1 MSDDEK
7 ILSAKDAIYR
17 TAKDLESGAL
27 WTSQAIASIAELV
40 GIDKRCTHSQA
51 LVALSNKLDEENAL
65 AYEQGLRV
73 GAGITALRAAF
84 ILAKGRG
91 WPEPDDEDRS
101 FSDWID
107 RCFVPRPC
115 LDGIPVQMGDEF
127 TADGRDDVYH
137 CKGYAY
143 RAGGCVD
150 LINDAL
156 IRIDLERCARPVPE
170 YVDVN
175 NEPLHALDTVWDVE
189 THEEGT
195 VDDIDANG
203 VHVHWVDTTIGDCY
217 VGPERLTHEMPFL
230 GADGVPLKVL
240 EPVWDAETGIAYT
253 VAELPVPGVCDKV
266 RLYRCGAKDGF
277 SAYFDTAQLTHTQ
290 PNAKEGE

>member
-1 MSDDEK
+1 MSDNK
-7 ILSAKDAIYR
+7 KALTLKDAMCR
-17 TAKDLESGAL
+17 TAKELKSGVL
-27 WTSQAIASIAELV
+27 WTSQAIASIAELA
-40 GIDKRCTHSQA
+40 GIDKRGTHSDV
-51 LVALSNKLDEENAL
+51 LIALSNKLDEENEL

-84 ILAKGRG
+84 VLAKGRG

-115 LDGIPVQMGDEF
+115 LGGVPVQMDDEF

-143 RAGGCVD
+143 SAEGCID
-150 LINDAL
+150 LINDVL
-156 IRIDLERCARPVPE
+156 IRIDLERCARPVPR
-170 YVDVN
+170 YVDAN
-175 NEPLHALDTVWDVE
+175 NEPFNALDTVWDVE

-253 VAELPVPGVCDKV
+253 VAELPMPGVCDKV
-266 RLYRCGAKDGF
+266 RLYPCGAKDGF
-277 SAYFDTAQLTHTQ
+277 SEYFELSRLTHTQ
-290 PNAKEGE
+290 PCTKEGE

>member
-1 MSDDEK
+1 MSDNEK
-7 ILSAKDAIYR
+7 ALTLKDAMCR
-17 TAKDLESGAL
+17 TAKDLESGVL
-27 WTSQAIASIAELV
+27 WTSLAIASIAELA
-40 GIDKRCTHSQA
+40 GIDKRGTHSDV
-51 LVALSNKLDEENAL
+51 LIALSNKLDEENEL

-73 GAGITALRAAF
+73 GASITALRAAF
-84 ILAKGRG
+84 VLAKGRG

-115 LDGIPVQMGDEF
+115 LGGVPVQMDDEF
-127 TADGRDDVYH
+127 TADGRDDVYR

-143 RAGGCVD
+143 HAGGRID
-150 LINDAL
+150 LINDVL
-156 IRIDLERCARPVPE
+156 IRIDLGRCARPVPR

-175 NEPLHALDTVWDVE
+175 NEPFNALDTVWDVE

-230 GADGVPLKVL
+230 GADGVPLKVFEL
-240 EPVWDAETGIAYT
+240 VWDAETGIAYT
-253 VAELPVPGVCDKV
+253 VAELPMPGVCDKV
-266 RLYRCGAKDGF
+266 RLYPCGAKDGF
-277 SAYFDTAQLTHTQ
+277 SEYFELSRLTHTQ
-290 PNAKEGE
+290 PCTKEGE

>member
-27 WTSQAIASIAELV
+27 WTRQAIASIAELV

-253 VAELPVPGVCDKV
+253 VAELPMPGVCDKV
-266 RLYRCGAKDGF
+266 RLYPCGAKDGF
-277 SAYFDTAQLTHTQ
+277 SEYFELSRLTHTQ
-290 PNAKEGE
+290 PCTKEGE

>member
-1 MSDDEK
+1 M
-7 ILSAKDAIYR
+7 
-17 TAKDLESGAL
+17 ESGTL
-27 WTSQAIASIAELV
+27 WTSQAIASIAELA
-40 GIDKRCTHSQA
+40 GIDKRGTHSDV
-51 LVALSNKLDEENAL
+51 LIALSNKLAEENRRIMQQGIDAGSNRNARIAIAL
-65 AYEQGLRV
+65 
-73 GAGITALRAAF
+73 
-84 ILAKGRG
+84 LAELKG
-91 WPEPDDEDRS
+91 WPMIEKGECFDE
-101 FSDWID
+101 WID

-143 RAGGCVD
+143 SAGGCID
-150 LINDAL
+150 LINDVL
-156 IRIDLERCARPVPE
+156 IRIDLERCARPVPR
-170 YVDVN
+170 YVDAN
-175 NEPLHALDTVWDVE
+175 NEPFNALDTVWDVE

-195 VDDIDANG
+195 VDDIDTNG

-230 GADGVPLKVL
+230 GADGVPLKVFEL
-240 EPVWDAETGIAYT
+240 VWDAETGIAYT
-253 VAELPVPGVCDKV
+253 VAELPVPGICDKV

-277 SAYFDTAQLTHTQ
+277 SAYFDAAQLTHTQ

>member
-1 MSDDEK
+1 MSDNEK
-7 ILSAKDAIYR
+7 TLTVKEAMYR

-27 WTSQAIASIAELV
+27 WTSQAIASIAELA
-40 GIDKRCTHSQA
+40 GIDKRGTHSDV
-51 LVALSNKLDEENAL
+51 LIALSNKLAEENRRIMQQGIDAGSNRNARIAIAL
-65 AYEQGLRV
+65 
-73 GAGITALRAAF
+73 
-84 ILAKGRG
+84 LAELKG
-91 WPEPDDEDRS
+91 WPMIEKGECFDE
-101 FSDWID
+101 WID

-115 LDGIPVQMGDEF
+115 LGGVPVQMGDEF

-143 RAGGCVD
+143 RAGGCID
-150 LINDAL
+150 LINDVL
-156 IRIDLERCARPVPE
+156 IRIDLERCARPVPR

-175 NEPLHALDTVWDVE
+175 NVPFHALDTVWDVE

-203 VHVHWVDTTIGDCY
+203 VHVHWVDMTIDDCY

-266 RLYRCGAKDGF
+266 RLYRYGANDGF
-277 SAYFDTAQLTHTQ
+277 SAYIDAAQLTHTQ

>member
-1 MSDDEK
+1 MRGNK
-7 ILSAKDAIYR
+7 KALTVKDAMYR

-27 WTSQAIASIAELV
+27 WTSQAIASIAELS
-40 GIDKRCTHSQA
+40 GIDKRGTHSDV
-51 LVALSNKLDEENAL
+51 LITLSNKLAEENAL

-107 RCFVPRPC
+107 RCFVPRPR

-143 RAGGCVD
+143 RAGGCID
-150 LINDAL
+150 LINDVL
-156 IRIDLERCARPVPE
+156 IRIDLERCARPVPR
-170 YVDVN
+170 YVDAN
-175 NEPLHALDTVWDVE
+175 NEPFNALDTVWDTE

-195 VDDIDANG
+195 VDDIDASG

-217 VGPERLTHEMPFL
+217 VDPGRLTHEMPFL
-230 GADGVPLKVL
+230 AADGVPLKVF
-240 EPVWDAETGIAYT
+240 ETVFDTETGIAYK
-253 VAELPVPGVCDKV
+253 VAELPIPGVCDKV
-266 RLYRCGAKDGF
+266 RLYRCGAEDGF
-277 SAYFDTAQLTHTQ
+277 SWYFDASQLTHSQ
-290 PNAKEGE
+290 PCAKESE

>member
-1 MSDDEK
+1 MSDNK
-7 ILSAKDAIYR
+7 KALTLKDAMCR
-17 TAKDLESGAL
+17 TAKDLKSGVL
-27 WTSQAIASIAELV
+27 WTSQAIASIAELA
-40 GIDKRCTHSQA
+40 GIDKRGTHSDV
-51 LVALSNKLDEENAL
+51 LIALSNKLDEENEL

-84 ILAKGRG
+84 VLAKGRG

-115 LDGIPVQMGDEF
+115 LGGVPVQMDDEF
-127 TADGRDDVYH
+127 IADGRDDVYH

-150 LINDAL
+150 LINDVL

-170 YVDVN
+170 CVDVN
-175 NEPLHALDTVWDVE
+175 NEPFHALDTVWDVE

-217 VGPERLTHEMPFL
+217 VDPERLTHEMPFL
-230 GADGVPLKVL
+230 GADGVPLKAF

-253 VAELPVPGVCDKV
+253 VAELPMPGVCDKV
-266 RLYRCGAKDGF
+266 RLYPCGAKDGF
-277 SAYFDTAQLTHTQ
+277 SEYFELSRLTHTQ
-290 PNAKEGE
+290 PCTKEGE

>member
-1 MSDDEK
+1 MSDNEK
-7 ILSAKDAIYR
+7 TLTVKEAMYR
-17 TAKDLESGAL
+17 TAKDLESGTL
-27 WTSQAIASIAELV
+27 WTSQAIASIAELA
-40 GIDKRCTHSQA
+40 GIDKRGTHSDV
-51 LVALSNKLDEENAL
+51 LIALSNKLAEENRRIMQQGIDAGSNRNARIAIAL
-65 AYEQGLRV
+65 
-73 GAGITALRAAF
+73 
-84 ILAKGRG
+84 LAELKG
-91 WPEPDDEDRS
+91 WPMIEKGECFDE
-101 FSDWID
+101 WID

-115 LDGIPVQMGDEF
+115 LDGIPFQMGDEF

-143 RAGGCVD
+143 SAGGCID
-150 LINDAL
+150 LINDVL

-195 VDDIDANG
+195 VDDIDPNG

-217 VGPERLTHEMPFL
+217 VGSERLTHEMPFL

-277 SAYFDTAQLTHTQ
+277 SAYFDAAQLTHTQ

>member
-1 MSDDEK
+1 MSDNEK
-7 ILSAKDAIYR
+7 TLTVKEAMYR

-27 WTSQAIASIAELV
+27 WTSQAIASIAELA
-40 GIDKRCTHSQA
+40 GIDKRGTHSDV
-51 LVALSNKLDEENAL
+51 LIALSNKLAEENRRIMQQGIDAGSNRNARIAIAL
-65 AYEQGLRV
+65 
-73 GAGITALRAAF
+73 
-84 ILAKGRG
+84 LAELKG
-91 WPEPDDEDRS
+91 WPMIEKGECFDE
-101 FSDWID
+101 WID

-115 LDGIPVQMGDEF
+115 LGGVPVQMGDEF

-195 VDDIDANG
+195 VDDIDANE
-203 VHVHWVDTTIGDCY
+203 VHVHWVDATIGDRY
-217 VGPERLTHEMPFL
+217 VDPERLTHEMPFL

-253 VAELPVPGVCDKV
+253 VAELPMPGACDKV
-266 RLYRCGAKDGF
+266 RLYRCGAENGF
-277 SAYFDTAQLTHTQ
+277 SEYFEASQLTHSQ
-290 PNAKEGE
+290 PCAKEGE

>member
-1 MSDDEK
+1 MRGNK
-7 ILSAKDAIYR
+7 KALTVKDAMYR

-27 WTSQAIASIAELV
+27 WTSQAIASIAELAGV
-40 GIDKRCTHSQA
+40 DKRGTHSDV
-51 LVALSNKLDEENAL
+51 LIALSNKLAEENRRIMQQGIDAGSNRNARIAIAL
-65 AYEQGLRV
+65 
-73 GAGITALRAAF
+73 
-84 ILAKGRG
+84 LAELKG
-91 WPEPDDEDRS
+91 WPMIEKGECFD
-101 FSDWID
+101 DWID

-127 TADGRDDVYH
+127 TAYGRDDVYH

-203 VHVHWVDTTIGDCY
+203 VHVHWVDATIGDRY
-217 VGPERLTHEMPFL
+217 ADPERLTHEMPFL

-253 VAELPVPGVCDKV
+253 VAELPMPGACDKV
-266 RLYRCGAKDGF
+266 RLYRCGAENGF
-277 SAYFDTAQLTHTQ
+277 SEYF
-290 PNAKEGE
+290 

>member
-1 MSDDEK
+1 MRGNK
-7 ILSAKDAIYR
+7 KALTVKDAMYR

-27 WTSQAIASIAELV
+27 WTSQAIASIAELS
-40 GIDKRCTHSQA
+40 GIDKRGTHSDV
-51 LVALSNKLDEENAL
+51 LITLSNKLAEENRRIMQQGIDAGSNRNARIAIAL
-65 AYEQGLRV
+65 
-73 GAGITALRAAF
+73 
-84 ILAKGRG
+84 LAELKG
-91 WPEPDDEDRS
+91 WPMIEKGECFDE
-101 FSDWID
+101 WID

-115 LDGIPVQMGDEF
+115 LGGVPVQMGDEF

-203 VHVHWVDTTIGDCY
+203 VHVHWVDATIGDRY
-217 VGPERLTHEMPFL
+217 VDPERLTHEMPFL

-253 VAELPVPGVCDKV
+253 VAELPMPGACDKV
-266 RLYRCGAKDGF
+266 RLYRCGAENGF
-277 SAYFDTAQLTHTQ
+277 SEYFEASQLTHSQ
-290 PNAKEGE
+290 PCAKEGE

>member
-1 MSDDEK
+1 MSDNEK
-7 ILSAKDAIYR
+7 TLTVKEAMYR

-27 WTSQAIASIAELV
+27 WTSQAIASIAELA
-40 GIDKRCTHSQA
+40 GIDKRGTHSDV
-51 LVALSNKLDEENAL
+51 LIALSNKLAEENRRIMQQGIDAGSNRNARIAIAL
-65 AYEQGLRV
+65 
-73 GAGITALRAAF
+73 
-84 ILAKGRG
+84 LAELKG
-91 WPEPDDEDRS
+91 WPMIEKGECFDE
-101 FSDWID
+101 WID

-115 LDGIPVQMGDEF
+115 LGGVPVQMGDEF

-203 VHVHWVDTTIGDCY
+203 VHVHWVDATIGDRY
-217 VGPERLTHEMPFL
+217 VDPERLTHEMPFL
-230 GADGVPLKVL
+230 GADGAPLKVL

-253 VAELPVPGVCDKV
+253 VAELPMPGACDKV
-266 RLYRCGAKDGF
+266 RLYRCGAENGF
-277 SAYFDTAQLTHTQ
+277 SEYFEASQLTHSQ
-290 PNAKEGE
+290 PCAKEGE

>member
-1 MSDDEK
+1 MRGNK
-7 ILSAKDAIYR
+7 KALTVKDAMYR

-27 WTSQAIASIAELV
+27 WTSQAIASIAELA
-40 GIDKRCTHSQA
+40 GIDNRGTHSDV
-51 LVALSNKLDEENAL
+51 LIALSSKLAEENRRIMQQGIDAGSNRNARIAIAL
-65 AYEQGLRV
+65 
-73 GAGITALRAAF
+73 
-84 ILAKGRG
+84 LAELKG
-91 WPEPDDEDRS
+91 WPMIEKGECFDE
-101 FSDWID
+101 WID

-115 LDGIPVQMGDEF
+115 LGGVPVQMDDEF

-175 NEPLHALDTVWDVE
+175 NEPFYALDTVWDVE

-203 VHVHWVDTTIGDCY
+203 VHVHWVDTTIGDRY
-217 VGPERLTHEMPFL
+217 VDPERLTHEIPFL

-277 SAYFDTAQLTHTQ
+277 STYFDAAQLTHTQ

>member
-1 MSDDEK
+1 MSDNEK
-7 ILSAKDAIYR
+7 TLTVKEAMYR

-27 WTSQAIASIAELV
+27 WTSQAIASIAELA
-40 GIDKRCTHSQA
+40 GIDKRGTHSDV
-51 LVALSNKLDEENAL
+51 LIALSNKLAEENRRIMQQGIDAGSNRNARIAIAL
-65 AYEQGLRV
+65 
-73 GAGITALRAAF
+73 
-84 ILAKGRG
+84 LAELKG
-91 WPEPDDEDRS
+91 WPMIEKGECFDEC
-101 FSDWID
+101 ID

-115 LDGIPVQMGDEF
+115 LGGVPVQMGDEF

-195 VDDIDANG
+195 VDDNDANG

-217 VGPERLTHEMPFL
+217 VDPERLTHEMPLL
-230 GADGVPLKVL
+230 GADGVPLKAF

-253 VAELPVPGVCDKV
+253 VAELPMPGACDKV
-266 RLYRCGAKDGF
+266 RLYRCGAENGF
-277 SAYFDTAQLTHTQ
+277 SEYFEASQLTHSQ
-290 PNAKEGE
+290 PCAKEGE

>member
-1 MSDDEK
+1 MSDNK
-7 ILSAKDAIYR
+7 KALTLKDAMCR
-17 TAKDLESGAL
+17 TAKELKSGVL
-27 WTSQAIASIAELV
+27 WTSQAIASIAELA
-40 GIDKRCTHSQA
+40 GIDKRGTHSDV
-51 LVALSNKLDEENAL
+51 LIALSNKLDEENEL

-73 GAGITALRAAF
+73 GAGITGLRAAF
-84 ILAKGRG
+84 VLAKGRG

-115 LDGIPVQMGDEF
+115 LGGVPVQMDDEF

-143 RAGGCVD
+143 SAEGCID
-150 LINDAL
+150 LINDVL
-156 IRIDLERCARPVPE
+156 IRIDLERCARPVPR
-170 YVDVN
+170 YVDAN
-175 NEPLHALDTVWDVE
+175 NEPFNALDTVWDVE

-253 VAELPVPGVCDKV
+253 VAELPMPGVCDKV
-266 RLYRCGAKDGF
+266 RLYPCGAKDGF
-277 SAYFDTAQLTHTQ
+277 SEYFELSRLTHTQ
-290 PNAKEGE
+290 PCTKEGE

>member
-1 MSDDEK
+1 
-7 ILSAKDAIYR
+7 
-17 TAKDLESGAL
+17 
-27 WTSQAIASIAELV
+27 
-40 GIDKRCTHSQA
+40 
-51 LVALSNKLDEENAL
+51 
-65 AYEQGLRV
+65 
-73 GAGITALRAAF
+73 
-84 ILAKGRG
+84 
-91 WPEPDDEDRS
+91 
-101 FSDWID
+101 
-107 RCFVPRPC
+107 
-115 LDGIPVQMGDEF
+115 MGDEF

-203 VHVHWVDTTIGDCY
+203 VHVHWVDATIGDRY
-217 VGPERLTHEMPFL
+217 VDPERLTHEMPFL

-253 VAELPVPGVCDKV
+253 VAELPMPGACDKV
-266 RLYRCGAKDGF
+266 RLYRCGAENGF
-277 SAYFDTAQLTHTQ
+277 SEYFEASQLTHSQ
-290 PNAKEGE
+290 PCAKEGE